1 MEPMDDEPD
10 GIMCTAHIRPVGLA
24 PGDVLIC
31 HQDDGSYCRSEQFAV
46 ETLTRGQVMNL
57 LMLARGERMI
67 RQRSARR
74 ARRAAKSGGQ
84 VRET

>member
-24 PGDVLIC
+24 AGGVQIC
-31 HQDDGSYCRSEQFAV
+31 DQDDGSYCRSEQFAV
-46 ETLTRGQVMNL
+46 ETLTRGQAMNL
-57 LMLARGERMI
+57 LLLARGD
-67 RQRSARR
+67 
-74 ARRAAKSGGQ
+74 GQ